1 MTKQIIFVD
10 SAVPDYQTLIESADT
25 AQVFILN
32 ENFSGIEQITN
43 TLALESDIEAIHILS
58 HGSPGTLHLGSET
71 LSNQNLPQWG
81 NKIKQWGKA
90 LTKNADILLY
100 GCNVAAKETGLKF
113 IQKLHQL
120 TGANIAASNN
130 KTGSQALGG
139 DWELFV
145 KIGQI
150 STPLALTSVA
160 MASYQGILGLT
171 LFKDLNPGTDG
182 SGPENFFNFNNTLYF
197 AAGDATNGTELWK
210 SDGTSAGTVLLK
222 DIYPGTNSS
231 DPQNFF
237 NFNNTLYF
245 RADDGTNGSEW
256 WKSDGTAAGTVLL
269 KDINPG
275 TNGLDVYYT
284 DFINLNNTLY
294 FAANDGTNGSELWKS
309 DGTAAGTVLV
319 KDIDPGTN
327 GSYPYALLNVNNT
340 LYIRAAGTN
349 GAEMWKSDGTAA
361 GTVLLKDIYPG
372 TDSSFPTDFINL
384 NNTLYFVAN
393 DGTNGYELWKSDG
406 TEAGTVLL
414 KDIYPGTD
422 DSDPCALFNF
432 NNTLYFQADDSTN
445 GTELWKSD
453 GTAAGTVLLKDINP
467 GTDGSFPWNFFN
479 FNNTLY
485 FSAYDGTNGR
495 ELWSS
500 APATITNVTATTADG
515 TYGIGATINITATF
529 SEAVTITGTPQLQLE
544 TGTTD
549 QLANYT
555 TGSGTP
561 TLTFNYT
568 VQPGDTTLDL
578 QYLSTTALALNGGA
592 IKDSVNLDADLNLPA
607 LASLQSL
614 GGSKALVID
623 SIAPTV
629 TSITR
634 KTPTATLTNSNS
646 VIYTV
651 SFSEPVKNLDIG
663 DFTLNKTGTVNGNI
677 ASVSA
682 ATGTTIDVTVNNI
695 TGDGNLGLDVP
706 ATATI
711 NDIPGNAL
719 TAAFTTGQN
728 YTVDK
733 TPPTVTINE
742 ATAQTDPTATSP
754 INFTVTFSEPVTG
767 FDATDIDLSTS
778 TATGTL
784 TPTITGGGP
793 VYTVAVNGM
802 TGSGNVFA
810 SIKANGVTDPVGNNN
825 TVSTS
830 TDNSVT
836 YNAPAPEIQVL
847 DGATDIADGTASAIN
862 FGSVTVGTS
871 LNKTFTVK
879 NSGTAVLNLS
889 NPTLPTGF
897 SLVGNLPT
905 TLAAGA
911 SANLQVQVDTATAG
925 NKSGTLQFVN
935 NDSDENPFD
944 FPISASVTAP
954 PLPEIQVLD
963 GATDIVDG
971 TASAIDFGSVI
982 VGGTLNKTFTVK
994 NLGTGV
1000 LNLSNLTLPT
1010 GFSLVGSLP
1019 ATVAAGASANL
1030 LLQVDTTAAGN
1041 KTGTLQFVNDDSDEN
1056 PFDFPIAAT
1065 VTTPPTPTPTPTP
1078 EPVPT
1083 PTPEPVPPPT
1093 PEQIPTATPV
1103 NIPDTDCICD
1113 RIEYPNLNKPNQQID
1128 NIINGRPGLLIGT
1141 PRNDAYF
1148 GSNSP
1153 NIFDAL
1159 TGNDN
1164 LFGGEFKDI
1173 FNGNEDNDL
1182 IDGNKGDDLLFG
1194 GKGNDILLGGFGED
1208 LIFGNEGNDAIN
1220 GKEDNDLIFGNR
1232 GNDFIDGGKGN
1243 DILFGG
1249 KAQDLFLGSEGN
1261 DTLCGQLE
1269 DDTLCS
1275 GAGDDFL
1282 RGNENKDLIDGCE
1295 GNDTIYGGEDND
1307 TLVGCVGDDFL
1318 SGDLGNDSLIGGLG
1332 KDTFV
1337 LGVVSA
1343 FDIISDF
1350 VKGQDFIGL
1359 LGGLSFNQLEI
1370 SQNNNSALIKLK
1382 GSGEVIASLTGVNA
1396 SLIAVNDF
1404 RIV

>member
-1 MTKQIIFVD
+1 MAPPRARF
-10 SAVPDYQTLIESADT
+10 SLRTL
-25 AQVFILN
+25 
-32 ENFSGIEQITN
+32 
-43 TLALESDIEAIHILS
+43 
-58 HGSPGTLHLGSET
+58 
-71 LSNQNLPQWG
+71 
-81 NKIKQWGKA
+81 
-90 LTKNADILLY
+90 
-100 GCNVAAKETGLKF
+100 
-113 IQKLHQL
+113 
-120 TGANIAASNN
+120 
-130 KTGSQALGG
+130 
-139 DWELFV
+139 
-145 KIGQI
+145 
-150 STPLALTSVA
+150 
-160 MASYQGILGLT
+160 ILGLT
-171 LFKDLNPGTDG
+171 VQ
-182 SGPENFFNFNNTLYF
+182 TL
-197 AAGDATNGTELWK
+197 
-210 SDGTSAGTVLLK
+210 SSSSTST
-222 DIYPGTNSS
+222 T
-231 DPQNFF
+231 
-237 NFNNTLYF
+237 
-245 RADDGTNGSEW
+245 
-256 WKSDGTAAGTVLL
+256 
-269 KDINPG
+269 
-275 TNGLDVYYT
+275 
-284 DFINLNNTLY
+284 
-294 FAANDGTNGSELWKS
+294 
-309 DGTAAGTVLV
+309 
-319 KDIDPGTN
+319 
-327 GSYPYALLNVNNT
+327 PY
-340 LYIRAAGTN
+340 I
-349 GAEMWKSDGTAA
+349 SQ
-361 GTVLLKDIYPG
+361 
-372 TDSSFPTDFINL
+372 
-384 NNTLYFVAN
+384 AN

-406 TEAGTVLL
+406 TSAGTVL
-414 KDIYPGTD
+414 
-422 DSDPCALFNF
+422 
-432 NNTLYFQADDSTN
+432 
-445 GTELWKSD
+445 
-453 GTAAGTVLLKDINP
+453 VKDINP
-467 GTDGSFPWNFFN
+467 GTNNSFPNSFIN
-479 FNNTLY
+479 LNNTLY
-485 FSAYDGTNGR
+485 FAADDGTNGK
-495 ELWSS
+495 ELWSL

-578 QYLSTTALALNGGA
+578 QYLTTTALALNGGA
-592 IKDSVNLDADLNLPA
+592 IKDSVNIDADLNLPA
-607 LASLQSL
+607 LASLESL

-623 SIAPTV
+623 GIAPTV

-682 ATGTTIDVTVNNI
+682 ATGTTIDVTVNSI

-719 TAAFTTGQN
+719 TAAFTAGQT
-728 YTVDK
+728 YTVDT
-733 TPPTVTINE
+733 TPPTVTINQ

-802 TGSGNVFA
+802 TGSGNVIA
-810 SIKANGVTDPVGNNN
+810 SIKANGVTDTVGNNN

-847 DGATDIADGTASAIN
+847 DGATDIVDGTASAIN

-871 LNKTFTVK
+871 LNKTFTV
-879 NSGTAVLNLS
+879 NNLGTAVLNLS

-935 NDSDENPFD
+935 NDSNENPFD
-944 FPISASVTAP
+944 FPISASVTAA

-971 TASAIDFGSVI
+971 TASAINFGSVT
-982 VGGTLNKTFTVK
+982 VGTSLNKTFTVK
-994 NLGTGV
+994 NIGTAV
-1000 LNLSNLTLPT
+1000 LNLSNPTLPT
-1010 GFSLVGSLP
+1010 GFSLVGNLP
-1019 ATVAAGASANL
+1019 TTLATGASANL
-1030 LLQVDTTAAGN
+1030 QVQVDTATAGN
-1041 KTGTLQFVNDDSDEN
+1041 KSGTLQFVNNDSNEN
-1056 PFDFPIAAT
+1056 PFDFPISASVTASVPT
-1065 VTTPPTPTPTPTP
+1065 PTPAPVPTPTPEPVTTPTSASVPTPTPAPVPTPTP

-1083 PTPEPVPPPT
+1083 PTPEPVPTPT
-1093 PEQIPTATPV
+1093 PEPVPTPTPEPIPTPTPEPIPTPTPEPIPTPTPEPIPTPTPEPIPTPTPEPIPTPTPEPIPTPTPEPIPTPTPEPIPTPTPEPIPTPTPEPIPTPTPEPIPTPTPEPVPTPTPV
-1103 NIPDTDCICD
+1103 NIPDTDCICAQ
-1113 RIEYPNLNKPNQQID
+1113 IEYPNLNKPNQQID

-1148 GSNSP
+1148 GSNIP

-1173 FNGNEDNDL
+1173 FNGNEDNDF

-1220 GKEDNDLIFGNR
+1220 GKGDNDLIFGNQ
-1232 GNDFIDGGKGN
+1232 GNDFIDGGTGN
-1243 DILFGG
+1243 DILSGG
-1249 KAQDLFLGSEGN
+1249 KAQDLILGSEGN
-1261 DTLCGQLE
+1261 DTLFGQLE
-1269 DDTLCS
+1269 DDTLCG

-1282 RGNENKDLIDGCE
+1282 SGNENKDLIDGCE

-1307 TLVGCVGDDFL
+1307 TLLGCVGDDFL

-1337 LGVVSA
+1337 LGVVSG

-1359 LGGLSFNQLEI
+1359 SGNLSFNQLEI

>member
-10 SAVPDYQTLIESADT
+10 SAVPDYQTLIERADT
-25 AQVFILN
+25 AQIFILN
-32 ENFSGIEQITN
+32 KKLSGVEQITN
-43 TLALESDIEAIHILS
+43 TLALQSDIEAIHILS

-71 LSNQNLPQWG
+71 LNNQNLPQLG

-100 GCNVAAKETGLKF
+100 GCNVAAKETGLQF

-130 KTGSQALGG
+130 KTGNQALGG

-150 STPLALTSVA
+150 STPLALPSAA

-171 LFKDLNPGTDG
+171 LFKDINPGTNG
-182 SGPENFFNFNNTLYF
+182 SDPGNFINLNNTLYF
-197 AAGDATNGTELWK
+197 TARDATNGYEL
-210 SDGTSAGTVLLK
+210 
-222 DIYPGTNSS
+222 
-231 DPQNFF
+231 
-237 NFNNTLYF
+237 
-245 RADDGTNGSEW
+245 

-269 KDINPG
+269 KDINLG
-275 TNGLDVYYT
+275 TNNSSPQN
-284 DFINLNNTLY
+284 FFNLNNTLY
-294 FAANDGTNGSELWKS
+294 FAARDATNGDELWKS
-309 DGTAAGTVLV
+309 DGTAAGTVLL
-319 KDIDPGTN
+319 KDIYPGTN
-327 GSYPYALLNVNNT
+327 GSSPQSFFNFNNT
-340 LYIRAAGTN
+340 LYFKAGDATNGGELWKSDGTAAGTVLLKDIYPGIYNSFSNNFTNLNNTLYFTADDGTN
-349 GAEMWKSDGTAA
+349 GDELWKSDGTAA

-372 TDSSFPTDFINL
+372 TD
-384 NNTLYFVAN
+384 A
-393 DGTNGYELWKSDG
+393 
-406 TEAGTVLL
+406 
-414 KDIYPGTD
+414 
-422 DSDPCALFNF
+422 SDPSNFFNF
-432 NNTLYFQADDSTN
+432 NNTLYFSADDGTN
-445 GTELWKSD
+445 GYELWKSD
-453 GTAAGTVLLKDINP
+453 GTAAGTVLLKDIYP
-467 GTDGSFPWNFFN
+467 GTDASDPSNFFN

-485 FSAYDGTNGR
+485 FSADDGTNGYELWKSDGTAAGTVLLKDIYPGTNGSSPHSFINFNNTLYFSADDGTNGYELWKSDGTAAGTVLLKDIYPGTDASDPYDLINFNNTLYFTADDGTNGYELWKSDGTAAGTVLLKDIYPGTDDSDLYNFINLNNTLYFTADDGTNGY
-495 ELWSS
+495 ELWSL

-578 QYLSTTALALNGGA
+578 QYLTTTALALNGGA
-592 IKDSVNLDADLNLPA
+592 IKDSVNIDADLNLPA
-607 LASLQSL
+607 LASLESL
-614 GGSKALVID
+614 GGSTALVID
-623 SIAPTV
+623 GIAPTV

-634 KTPTATLTNSNS
+634 KTPTTTLTNSNS

-677 ASVSA
+677 ASVSE
-682 ATGTTIDVTVNNI
+682 ATGTTIDVTVNSI

-719 TAAFTTGQN
+719 TAAFTTGQT
-728 YTVDK
+728 YTVDT
-733 TPPTVTINE
+733 TPPTVTINQ

-802 TGSGNVFA
+802 TGSGNVIA

-847 DGATDIADGTASAIN
+847 DGATDIVDGTASAIN

-871 LNKTFTVK
+871 LNKTFTVNNLGTAVLNLSNPTLPTGFSLVGNLPTTLATGASANLQVQVDTATAGNKSGTLQFVNDDSDENPFDFPISASVTDPPLPEIQVLDGATDIVDGTASAINFGSVTVGATLNKTFTVK
-879 NSGTAVLNLS
+879 NLGTAVLNLS

-935 NDSDENPFD
+935 NDSNENPFD
-944 FPISASVTAP
+944 FPISASVTQP
-954 PLPEIQVLD
+954 VPSPTPEPV
-963 GATDIVDG
+963 
-971 TASAIDFGSVI
+971 
-982 VGGTLNKTFTVK
+982 
-994 NLGTGV
+994 
-1000 LNLSNLTLPT
+1000 
-1010 GFSLVGSLP
+1010 
-1019 ATVAAGASANL
+1019 
-1030 LLQVDTTAAGN
+1030 
-1041 KTGTLQFVNDDSDEN
+1041 
-1056 PFDFPIAAT
+1056 
-1065 VTTPPTPTPTPTP
+1065 PTPTPEPIPTPTPEPIPTPTPEPIPTPTPEPIPTPTPEPYRRQLRNRYPRQLRNRYQPQLRNRYQPQLRNRYQPQLRNRYPTPTP

-1083 PTPEPVPPPT
+1083 PTPEPVPTPT
-1093 PEQIPTATPV
+1093 PEPVPTPTPAPVPVSTPTPV
-1103 NIPDTDCICD
+1103 PTPTGTNANSGTGTNPNSGTDIN
-1113 RIEYPNLNKPNQQID
+1113 PNSCT
-1128 NIINGRPGLLIGT
+1128 GT
-1141 PRNDAYF
+1141 
-1148 GSNSP
+1148 
-1153 NIFDAL
+1153 
-1159 TGNDN
+1159 
-1164 LFGGEFKDI
+1164 
-1173 FNGNEDNDL
+1173 
-1182 IDGNKGDDLLFG
+1182 
-1194 GKGNDILLGGFGED
+1194 
-1208 LIFGNEGNDAIN
+1208 
-1220 GKEDNDLIFGNR
+1220 
-1232 GNDFIDGGKGN
+1232 
-1243 DILFGG
+1243 
-1249 KAQDLFLGSEGN
+1249 
-1261 DTLCGQLE
+1261 
-1269 DDTLCS
+1269 
-1275 GAGDDFL
+1275 
-1282 RGNENKDLIDGCE
+1282 
-1295 GNDTIYGGEDND
+1295 
-1307 TLVGCVGDDFL
+1307 
-1318 SGDLGNDSLIGGLG
+1318 
-1332 KDTFV
+1332 
-1337 LGVVSA
+1337 
-1343 FDIISDF
+1343 
-1350 VKGQDFIGL
+1350 
-1359 LGGLSFNQLEI
+1359 
-1370 SQNNNSALIKLK
+1370 
-1382 GSGEVIASLTGVNA
+1382 NA
-1396 SLIAVNDF
+1396 NAC
-1404 RIV
+1404 

>member
-32 ENFSGIEQITN
+32 KNLSGVEQITN
-43 TLALESDIEAIHILS
+43 TLALQSDIEAIHILS

-71 LSNQNLPQWG
+71 LSNQNLPQLG

-130 KTGSQALGG
+130 KTGNQALGG

-145 KIGQI
+145 KIGKI
-150 STPLALTSVA
+150 STPLALTSGA
-160 MASYQGILGLT
+160 MASYQGILGIT
-171 LFKDLNPGTDG
+171 
-182 SGPENFFNFNNTLYF
+182 
-197 AAGDATNGTELWK
+197 
-210 SDGTSAGTVLLK
+210 
-222 DIYPGTNSS
+222 
-231 DPQNFF
+231 
-237 NFNNTLYF
+237 
-245 RADDGTNGSEW
+245 
-256 WKSDGTAAGTVLL
+256 LL

-275 TNGLDVYYT
+275 TNSSIPGG
-284 DFINLNNTLY
+284 FI
-294 FAANDGTNGSELWKS
+294 
-309 DGTAAGTVLV
+309 
-319 KDIDPGTN
+319 
-327 GSYPYALLNVNNT
+327 
-340 LYIRAAGTN
+340 
-349 GAEMWKSDGTAA
+349 
-361 GTVLLKDIYPG
+361 
-372 TDSSFPTDFINL
+372 
-384 NNTLYFVAN
+384 
-393 DGTNGYELWKSDG
+393 
-406 TEAGTVLL
+406 
-414 KDIYPGTD
+414 
-422 DSDPCALFNF
+422 NF
-432 NNTLYFQADDSTN
+432 NNTLYFSADDATN

-467 GTDGSFPWNFFN
+467 GTDSSYPGDFFNFNNTLYFQADDSTNGYELWKSDGTAAGTILLKDINPGTNGSYPHDFFN

-485 FSAYDGTNGR
+485 FSAYDGTNGS
-495 ELWSS
+495 ELWSLT
-500 APATITNVTATTADG
+500 PATITNVTATTANG

-578 QYLSTTALALNGGA
+578 QYLTTTALALNGGA
-592 IKDSVNLDADLNLPA
+592 IKDSVNIDADLNLPA
-607 LASLQSL
+607 LASLESL
-614 GGSKALVID
+614 GGSKALVIET
-623 SIAPTV
+623 IAPTV

-682 ATGTTIDVTVNNI
+682 ATGTTIDVTVNSI

-719 TAAFTTGQN
+719 TAAFTTGQT

-802 TGSGNVFA
+802 TGSGNVIA

-847 DGATDIADGTASAIN
+847 DGATDIADGTISTID
-862 FGSVTVGTS
+862 FGNVTVGAT

-879 NSGTAVLNLS
+879 NIGKAVLNLS

-935 NDSDENPFD
+935 NDSNENPFN
-944 FPISASVTAP
+944 FPISASITTP

-963 GATDIVDG
+963 DATDIVDG
-971 TASAIDFGSVI
+971 TASAINFGSVI
-982 VGGTLNKTFTVK
+982 VGGALNKTFTVK

-1010 GFSLVGSLP
+1010 GFSSVGILP
-1019 ATVAAGASANL
+1019 ATVAAGGSANL

-1041 KTGTLQFVNDDSDEN
+1041 RTGTLQFVNDDSDEN

-1065 VTTPPTPTPTPTP
+1065 VTATPTPTPTPTP
-1078 EPVPT
+1078 EPVFTPTPAPVPT
-1083 PTPEPVPPPT
+1083 PTPEPVFTPT
-1093 PEQIPTATPV
+1093 PEPVPTPTLEPVPTPTPV
-1103 NIPDTDCICD
+1103 NIPDTDCICAQ
-1113 RIEYPNLNKPNQQID
+1113 IEYPNLNKPNQQID

-1220 GKEDNDLIFGNR
+1220 GKEDKDLIFGNR

-1269 DDTLCS
+1269 DDTLCG

-1282 RGNENKDLIDGCE
+1282 SGNENKDLIDGCE

-1307 TLVGCVGDDFL
+1307 TLLGCVGDDFL

-1350 VKGQDFIGL
+1350 VQGQDFIGL

>member
-25 AQVFILN
+25 AQVFILK
-32 ENFSGIEQITN
+32 ENLSGVEQITN
-43 TLALESDIEAIHILS
+43 TLALQSDIEAIHILS

-71 LSNQNLPQWG
+71 LSNQNLPQLG
-81 NKIKQWGKA
+81 NKIKLWGKA

-130 KTGSQALGG
+130 KTGNQALGG

-150 STPLALTSVA
+150 STPLALTSAA
-160 MASYQGILGLT
+160 MASYQGILGFT
-171 LFKDLNPGTDG
+171 VFKDIYPGTDG
-182 SGPENFFNFNNTLYF
+182 SGPKGFINLNNTLYF
-197 AAGDATNGTELWK
+197 TADDGTNGDELWK
-210 SDGTSAGTVLLK
+210 SDGTAAGTVLFK
-222 DIYPGTNSS
+222 DIDPGTNRSG
-231 DPQNFF
+231 PKGFINI
-237 NFNNTLYF
+237 NNTLYF
-245 RADDGTNGSEW
+245 TADDGTNGDEL

-269 KDINPG
+269 KDIYPGTTSSYIYNRNSININNTLYFTASDGTNGFEVWKSDGTAAGTVLLKDIYPGSTSSFPKVFFNFNNILYFQADDGTNGYELWKSDGTAAGTVLFKDINPG
-275 TNGLDVYYT
+275 TNGSYPIN
-284 DFINLNNTLY
+284 FINLNNTLY
-294 FAANDGTNGSELWKS
+294 FRAGDATNGYELWKS

-319 KDIDPGTN
+319 KDINPGTN
-327 GSYPYALLNVNNT
+327 GSSPENFININNT
-340 LYIRAAGTN
+340 LYFTANDGTNGNELWKSDGTAAGTVLVKDINPVTNSSYIYGNLFNFNNTLYFRADDGTN
-349 GAEMWKSDGTAA
+349 GYELWKSDGTAAGTVLVKDINPGTEGSFPSNFFNFNNTLYFTADDATNGEELWKSDGTAA

-372 TDSSFPTDFINL
+372 TDSS
-384 NNTLYFVAN
+384 
-393 DGTNGYELWKSDG
+393 
-406 TEAGTVLL
+406 
-414 KDIYPGTD
+414 YP
-422 DSDPCALFNF
+422 
-432 NNTLYFQADDSTN
+432 
-445 GTELWKSD
+445 E
-453 GTAAGTVLLKDINP
+453 
-467 GTDGSFPWNFFN
+467 NFFN

-485 FSAYDGTNGR
+485 FSADDGTNGT
-495 ELWSS
+495 ELWSW

-515 TYGIGATINITATF
+515 TYGIGATIKITATF

-578 QYLSTTALALNGGA
+578 QYLTTTALALNGGA

-607 LASLQSL
+607 LASLESL
-614 GGSKALVID
+614 GGSKALVIE

-682 ATGTTIDVTVNNI
+682 ATGTTIDVTVNRI
-695 TGDGNLGLDVP
+695 SGDGNLGLDVP

-719 TAAFTTGQN
+719 TAAFTTDQT
-728 YTVDK
+728 YTVDT

-784 TPTITGGGP
+784 TPTITGDGP

-802 TGSGNVFA
+802 TGSGNVIA
-810 SIKANGVTDPVGNNN
+810 SIKANSVTDPVGNNN

-830 TDNSVT
+830 TDNRVT

-847 DGATDIADGTASAIN
+847 DGATDIVDGTASAIN
-862 FGSVTVGTS
+862 FGSVTVGTT

-879 NSGTAVLNLS
+879 NLGTGVLNLS

-935 NDSDENPFD
+935 NDSNENPFD
-944 FPISASVTAP
+944 FAISASVTAP

-963 GATDIVDG
+963 GTTDIVDG
-971 TASAIDFGSVI
+971 TESAIDFGSVT

-1000 LNLSNLTLPT
+1000 LNL
-1010 GFSLVGSLP
+1010 
-1019 ATVAAGASANL
+1019 
-1030 LLQVDTTAAGN
+1030 
-1041 KTGTLQFVNDDSDEN
+1041 
-1056 PFDFPIAAT
+1056 
-1065 VTTPPTPTPTPTP
+1065 
-1078 EPVPT
+1078 
-1083 PTPEPVPPPT
+1083 
-1093 PEQIPTATPV
+1093 
-1103 NIPDTDCICD
+1103 
-1113 RIEYPNLNKPNQQID
+1113 
-1128 NIINGRPGLLIGT
+1128 
-1141 PRNDAYF
+1141 
-1148 GSNSP
+1148 
-1153 NIFDAL
+1153 
-1159 TGNDN
+1159 
-1164 LFGGEFKDI
+1164 
-1173 FNGNEDNDL
+1173 
-1182 IDGNKGDDLLFG
+1182 
-1194 GKGNDILLGGFGED
+1194 
-1208 LIFGNEGNDAIN
+1208 
-1220 GKEDNDLIFGNR
+1220 
-1232 GNDFIDGGKGN
+1232 
-1243 DILFGG
+1243 
-1249 KAQDLFLGSEGN
+1249 
-1261 DTLCGQLE
+1261 
-1269 DDTLCS
+1269 
-1275 GAGDDFL
+1275 
-1282 RGNENKDLIDGCE
+1282 
-1295 GNDTIYGGEDND
+1295 
-1307 TLVGCVGDDFL
+1307 
-1318 SGDLGNDSLIGGLG
+1318 
-1332 KDTFV
+1332 
-1337 LGVVSA
+1337 
-1343 FDIISDF
+1343 
-1350 VKGQDFIGL
+1350 
-1359 LGGLSFNQLEI
+1359 
-1370 SQNNNSALIKLK
+1370 
-1382 GSGEVIASLTGVNA
+1382 
-1396 SLIAVNDF
+1396 
-1404 RIV
+1404 